1 MAYEQRDNSGSFF
14 VNNRKTRD
22 NQPDFNGSVMVDGK
36 EYYISIW
43 SKNGKSGEFWTCS
56 FTEKNSSGERA
67 SAPPKTSSL
76 SKTMTKAPSKVEEPS
91 DEIDDEIPF
100 N

>member
-14 VNNRKTRD
+14 INNRKTRD

-36 EYYISIW
+36 EFYISIW

-56 FTEKNSSGERA
+56 FTEKTSSGERA
-67 SAPPKTSSL
+67 PAPTKTSSM
-76 SKTMTKAPSKVEEPS
+76 SKTMAKAPAKVEE
-91 DEIDDEIPF
+91 EIDLDDDIPF